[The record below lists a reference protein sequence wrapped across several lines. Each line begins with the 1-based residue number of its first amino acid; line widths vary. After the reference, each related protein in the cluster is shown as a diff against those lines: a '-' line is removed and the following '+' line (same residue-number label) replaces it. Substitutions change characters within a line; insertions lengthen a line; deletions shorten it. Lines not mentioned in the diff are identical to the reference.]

1 MNRLAMFAASALII
15 IGIGGA
21 AMAAPYS
28 GDNGCVVPERTVIT
42 PPQIAGPAQR
52 CGSCT
57 IPEPATLP
65 A

>member
-1 MNRLAMFAASALII
+1 MNRLGMFAALAFV

-28 GDNGCVVPERTVIT
+28 GDSGCVVPEPTVST
-42 PPQIAGPAQR
+42 PPQIAGPM

-57 IPEPATLP
+57 IPESPIQPA
-65 A
+65 

>member
-1 MNRLAMFAASALII
+1 MNRLAMFAALALV

-28 GDNGCVVPERTVIT
+28 SDSGCVVPEPTLST
-42 PPQIAGPAQR
+42 LPQVAGPVPP

-57 IPEPATLP
+57 IPEPPILP

>member
-1 MNRLAMFAASALII
+1 MNRLGMFAALAFV

-28 GDNGCVVPERTVIT
+28 GDSGCVVPEPTVST
-42 PPQIAGPAQR
+42 LPQIAGPAQR

-57 IPEPATLP
+57 IPEPPTQP

>member
-1 MNRLAMFAASALII
+1 MNRLGMFAALAFV

-28 GDNGCVVPERTVIT
+28 GDCGCVVTDPTVST
-42 PPQIAGPAQR
+42 PPQITGPP
-52 CGSCT
+52 CGSGT
-57 IPEPATLP
+57 IPEPPTQP

>member
-28 GDNGCVVPERTVIT
+28 SDSGCVVPERTVST
-42 PPQIAGPAQR
+42 PPQIAGPTQR

>member
-1 MNRLAMFAASALII
+1 MNRLAMFAALALV

-28 GDNGCVVPERTVIT
+28 GDSGCVVPEPTVSP
-42 PPQIAGPAQR
+42 PPQIAGPTQR